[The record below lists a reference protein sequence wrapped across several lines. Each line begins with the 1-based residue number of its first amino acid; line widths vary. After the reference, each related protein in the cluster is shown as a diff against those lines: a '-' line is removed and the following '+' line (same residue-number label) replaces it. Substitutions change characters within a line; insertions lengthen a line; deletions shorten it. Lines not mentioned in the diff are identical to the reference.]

1 MQWLQTVHSNNQLA
15 VRCVSEACL
24 PTLVMV
30 SEIIT
35 IIMFSNDDVLTDL
48 IAKGLLLV
56 CVHKSS
62 SLPLNRILIFLL
74 AVASEYVLKHV
85 STESGCFRPK
95 QL

>member
-1 MQWLQTVHSNNQLA
+1 MQWLHTVHSNNQLA

-30 SEIIT
+30 SEIII

-48 IAKGLLLV
+48 TAKGLLLV

-62 SLPLNRILIFLL
+62 LLPLSRILIFLL
-74 AVASEYVLKHV
+74 AVASEYLLKYEN
-85 STESGCFRPK
+85 TKSGCFRPK
-95 QL
+95 HL

>member
-30 SEIIT
+30 SEII
-35 IIMFSNDDVLTDL
+35 IIITFSNDDVLTDL

-56 CVHKSS
+56 CVHKPS

-74 AVASEYVLKHV
+74 AMAREYVLKHV